1 MEFRKIDDTK
11 FQCLLMEE
19 DLEDNNISLD
29 DFFRNDTDKIHGLLD
44 VVMEEAQRE
53 IGIEF
58 EGSVMSL
65 QLAPQPN
72 HSLLLTVSSGN
83 DDFSDMLRQA
93 GERAAKA
100 LSALNKKHMGDSSN
114 VIKQAEDASSAKPFQ
129 PDELRSKED
138 VLFNSD
144 DDESFED
151 CIVAHFDNMDILEN
165 FCKEC
170 RKTWGISNQLYQDMG
185 DKSLYLVLK
194 RGRCSV
200 TKFDQLTNDLTEF
213 ADISLFTKE
222 RECFM
227 QEHYKTLIDDNAVN
241 TVKKYCE

>member
-11 FQCLLMEE
+11 FQCLLLEE
-19 DLEDNNISLD
+19 DLEDNNISID

-53 IGIEF
+53 IGIEL

-72 HSLLLTVSSGN
+72 HSILLTVSSGN

-100 LSALNKKHMGDSSN
+100 LSALNKNHANGNSN
-114 VIKQAEDASSAKPFQ
+114 VIKQTQDSEAAKPFQ
-129 PDELRSKED
+129 PDELRTKDD

-144 DDESFED
+144 DEETFED
-151 CIVAHFDNMDILEN
+151 CIVARFENMEILEN
-165 FCKEC
+165 FCREC
-170 RKTWGISNQLYQDMG
+170 RKTWGISNQLYQNTQ

-194 RGRCSV
+194 RGRCST
-200 TKFDQLTNDLTEF
+200 TKFDQLSNDLTEF
-213 ADISLFTKE
+213 ADISLFTRE

-227 QEHYKTLIDDNAVN
+227 QEHYKLLIGENAVN
-241 TVKKYCE
+241 TVKKYCI

>member
-11 FQCLLMEE
+11 FQCLLCEE

-58 EGSVMSL
+58 KNSVMSL

-83 DDFSDMLRQA
+83 DDFTDMLKQA

-100 LSALNKKHMGDSSN
+100 LSGFGKKPVDSN
-114 VIKQAEDASSAKPFQ
+114 VIKDDMSARPFQ

-144 DDESFED
+144 EESFED
-151 CIVAHFDNMDILEN
+151 CIVAHFKTMDILES
-165 FCKEC
+165 FCREC
-170 RKTWGISNQLYQDMG
+170 RKTWGISNQLYQDTK
-185 DKSLYLVLK
+185 DKSVYLVLK
-194 RGRCSV
+194 RGRCST
-200 TKFDQLTNDLTEF
+200 TKFEQLSNDVTEF
-213 ADISLFTKE
+213 ADISLFTRE
-222 RECFM
+222 RESFM
-227 QEHYKTLIDDNAVN
+227 QERYKLLIGENAVN